1 MGRVTFG
8 ERGLLSASGASA
20 LEIDPM
26 TWKTFAPD
34 KGLRGNGPELAPG
47 LSPPTVFGGAWRRRD
62 LLRWLALGLGVVLEG
77 DVHPILAEVGA
88 SRGPGETPRGK
99 GAKQEAVS
107 RIPLDQLSPAWRS
120 QVLDVVNHAA
130 MFQVMH
136 SPIIECEPDFYRFL
150 VEHPEVIVAMWQAL
164 GITKLKLDVLGPR
177 QYRLDDS
184 AGTIAQVVYI
194 YTGATQH
201 VVYSEGS
208 YSGPLMLRP
217 VRGKVVVVL
226 NSSFLRE
233 AGGTPYVS
241 AQLDLYVQV
250 EQAGM
255 ELLTR
260 ALHPLLGSMTENN
273 YQQTMNFVGSVYRT
287 ARLRPVTLQRLTA
300 DLKIDSQTRQTL
312 ADWITRLSTWEKSEQ
327 TRAAMAD
334 GLPSLDEQSLRPER
348 ILRQ

>member
-1 MGRVTFG
+1 MM
-8 ERGLLSASGASA
+8 LL
-20 LEIDPM
+20 E
-26 TWKTFAPD
+26 
-34 KGLRGNGPELAPG
+34 
-47 LSPPTVFGGAWRRRD
+47 
-62 LLRWLALGLGVVLEG
+62 
-77 DVHPILAEVGA
+77 DVHPILAEVGSA
-88 SRGPGETPRGK
+88 RGPGEPPRGK
-99 GAKQEAVS
+99 AAKQEAIS

-120 QVLDVVNHAA
+120 QVLEVVNHAA

-194 YTGATQH
+194 HTGTTQH

-287 ARLRPVTLQRLTA
+287 ARLRPITLQRLTA
-300 DLKIDSQTRQTL
+300 DLKIDAQTRQML
-312 ADWITRLSTWEKSEQ
+312 GDWITRLSTWEESDQ
-327 TRAAMAD
+327 TRAAMVD